1 MYMRKSKLFYLWY
14 GELYHKQYYIYKICY
29 KKIGKGFT
37 NDREIII
44 WIHYRLRGQYE
55 FQS

>member
-1 MYMRKSKLFYLWY
+1 MYMGKSKLFYLWY

-44 WIHYRLRGQYE
+44 
-55 FQS
+55 